1 MFTWDVPLDA
11 PHCRCCGVPVSEVAT
26 AGSTGSDLC
35 TRCRARVEAIPLRST
50 VGAALVVVDRFRCF
64 GEEFDG

>member
-11 PHCRCCGVPVSEVAT
+11 PHCRRCGVPLSEVGT
-26 AGSTGSDLC
+26 AGSTGRDLC
-35 TRCRARVEAIPLRST
+35 TRCRAHVEAIPLRST
-50 VGAALVVVDRFRCF
+50 VGATLVVVDRFRRL